1 MWPKRLALG
10 VLLLVTVGVAVAD
23 QGEVSV
29 WTGGS
34 IAAPRWTAPC
44 SRDSPRPDRTLLAGC
59 SRVRGRVLVVRH
71 KGIGQGR
78 VETHLAVLAHFE
90 LILVKLKLGTPA
102 PKTGEMITAV
112 GPLVRARIGLREVQA
127 FALAPS

>member
-10 VLLLVTVGVAVAD
+10 VLLLGTVGVAFAD
-23 QGEVSV
+23 QGHVSV
-29 WTGGS
+29 WNAGSVDAPAWTG
-34 IAAPRWTAPC
+34 PC

-71 KGIGQGR
+71 KAVGQGR
-78 VETHLAVLAHFE
+78 VETHVAVLAHFD
-90 LILVKLKLGTPA
+90 LILVKLELGTLSPR
-102 PKTGEMITAV
+102 TGEMITAV

-127 FALAPS
+127 FELAAS